1 MSMPASTFTA
11 EALAEQLSR
20 LGRLSDTRLIFED
33 QGPLAPG
40 ARLQTRLT
48 IAAGAF

>member
-1 MSMPASTFTA
+1 
-11 EALAEQLSR
+11 
-20 LGRLSDTRLIFED
+20 LSDTRLIFED